1 MELNVKYVRFE
12 LENCQH
18 VTVRVDNLERFELEG
33 ICESDGLMP
42 CVRKNVIDR
51 TWRCRKMTVSICKE
65 ADKKIEFW
73 DKVDG
78 FTNFERLTAYN
89 DIVSITYL
97 DDSGLDMESI
107 YLPWKDKVNSEGRA
121 CDTENANQSSRIDDD
136 GNLLIVVEE
145 K

>member
-18 VTVRVDNLERFELEG
+18 VTVRIDNLERFELEG
-33 ICESDGLMP
+33 ICENDSLMP

-51 TWRCRKMTVSICKE
+51 TWRCRKMTVCISKE

-97 DDSGLDMESI
+97 DDAGLTWNPSI
-107 YLPWKDKVNSEGRA
+107 FRGKMKSLPKEKSVILK
-121 CDTENANQSSRIDDD
+121 TPT
-136 GNLLIVVEE
+136 NLQG
-145 K
+145 

>member
-12 LENCQH
+12 LENCQR
-18 VTVRVDNLERFELEG
+18 VTVRIDNLERFELEG
-33 ICESDGLMP
+33 ICENDGLMP

-51 TWRCRKMTVSICKE
+51 TWRCKKMTVCISKE

-107 YLPWKDKVNSEGRA
+107 YLPWKDEVNSEGRI
-121 CDTENANQSSRIDDD
+121 CDTENANQSSRLDDD

>member
-12 LENCQH
+12 LENCQR

-33 ICESDGLMP
+33 ICEKDGLMH

-51 TWRCRKMTVSICKE
+51 TWRCRKMTVCISKE

-78 FTNFERLTAYN
+78 VTNCERLTAYK
-89 DIVSITYL
+89 DSGSIT
-97 DDSGLDMESI
+97 
-107 YLPWKDKVNSEGRA
+107 
-121 CDTENANQSSRIDDD
+121 
-136 GNLLIVVEE
+136 
-145 K
+145 